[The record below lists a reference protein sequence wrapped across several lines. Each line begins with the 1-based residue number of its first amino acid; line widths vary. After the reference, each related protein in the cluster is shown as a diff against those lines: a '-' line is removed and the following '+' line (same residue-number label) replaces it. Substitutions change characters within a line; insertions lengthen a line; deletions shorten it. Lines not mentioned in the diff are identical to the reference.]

1 MSLTRAEAQQRAQS
15 YVRSKESKAG
25 FELVLLDGLTIE
37 RAFGWV
43 FFYDSKRHVETG
55 DDRDS
60 ILGNAPIVITRTD
73 GQVHVTGTAFPI
85 EYYLKKFES
94 G

>member
-1 MSLTRAEAQQRAQS
+1 
-15 YVRSKESKAG
+15 VN
-25 FELVLLDGLTIE
+25 TIE

-55 DDRDS
+55 DFRDA
-60 ILGNAPIVITRTD
+60 LAGNAPIVVTKSD

-85 EYYLKKFES
+85 EHYLKKFES
-94 G
+94 D